1 MLRLSVAIE
10 EWLKIGED
18 INIVFLGMSERH
30 VRIMIDAP
38 RDIPVS
44 RSRAREKYLSVADYK
59 REERIAKNHINER
72 NGRIKEENKM
82 NLPVWITEENR
93 WKAVYGIYGVVRLA
107 RDCYNTILLGGTQKI
122 LAYVNP
128 QRAKDDCNVAV
139 QDESALKNP
148 ELDYIIVAVPDLK
161 NYRVFENKLRNLGIP
176 KRKIIWIS
184 KI

>member
-18 INIVFLGMSERH
+18 INIVFLGMTERH

-44 RSRAREKYLSVADYK
+44 RSRAREKYLSVAEYK
-59 REERIAKNHINER
+59 REERIVQNHIQEG
-72 NGRIKEENKM
+72 NGRFKEENKV

-93 WKAVYGIYGVVRLA
+93 WKAAYGIYGMGRLA
-107 RDCYNTILLGGTQKI
+107 RDCYNTILLGGTQRI

-128 QRAKDDCNVAV
+128 QRANDDCNVAV

-148 ELDYIIVAVPDLK
+148 ELDYIMVAVSDLK